1 MKKDRFNNEIK
12 IGDKVLFNNQD
23 CRANFISYEYGTVL
37 GFTKH
42 FVIIKPDSPEK
53 FRYIEEKNRGKIYR
67 SDYNILVI
75 EDYKTKYMYLLA
87 DFDNYKKNSIKRNQ
101 EQSEQ
106 GKRNVLMSMLDVRD
120 DFDRALENCKNEED
134 KNGLENIIKKYD
146 DTLKKYGITKFVR
159 PCPDNEL
166 VPFDPERYEAIS
178 TLPTDNK
185 EQDNKIAYI
194 IKPGYEMNRQI
205 FRISQCVIYKFIEK
219 EEYIND

>member
-1 MKKDRFNNEIK
+1 MMKDRFNNEIK

-23 CRANFISYEYGTVL
+23 CKANFISYEYGTVL

-42 FVIIKPDSPEK
+42 FVIIKPNNPER

-134 KNGLENIIKKYD
+134 KIGLENIIKKYD

-159 PCPDNEL
+159 PCQDDEL
-166 VPFDPERYEAIS
+166 VTFDPERYEAIS

-194 IKPGYEMNRQI
+194 IKPGYELNGQI
-205 FRISQCVIYKFIEK
+205 FRISQCVIYKFIE
-219 EEYIND
+219 